1 MILKSVVTIV
11 LNMKSF
17 PCYKYMFILNIIF
30 HKLTIDFPKS
40 KFQGKE
46 KSINRVVGEKIEAL
60 NKLHAS
66 HHVKGVSCP
75 KRMIGQGSY
84 K

>member
-11 LNMKSF
+11 LNMKSV

-40 KFQGKE
+40 KYPR
-46 KSINRVVGEKIEAL
+46 KSK
-60 NKLHAS
+60 KY
-66 HHVKGVSCP
+66 
-75 KRMIGQGSY
+75 Q
-84 K
+84 